1 MNTEIAAASDA
12 GSPIRPV
19 LRALRKAGGRVTLG
33 DAVAATGLP
42 SHEVEA
48 TLRALL
54 ETRRGHLEVGES
66 GTLAYRF
73 DPKLIQRDAEPF
85 FSRFSRRSWVVF
97 KEAFKVWTVLM
108 LVVYFVVFVAL
119 LIAAIVASQSRGG
132 GRGRGRGISLGRRG
146 GGGFPNFWL
155 WYFFWSPGWGWRR
168 PYYGHRWERRYGSAK
183 GKKTKIPFI
192 KKVFSFVFGPD
203 VPRPTQAQKD
213 RGVIRL
219 IRARRGVLTAAE
231 LVQHSGL
238 SLDAAEEEMARI
250 MSQYDGDVRVTGQG
264 VITYVFPEL
273 MVSARGAVSEREPD
287 PAWRRLEPDESVT
300 GNEKTTN
307 ALIGGMNGF
316 NLVAAISAPGFIFP
330 QLGLGGP
337 LAWIGLVWVPVVFST
352 LFFAIPLFRA
362 LTVRRRNLQRRKRN
376 LRKLLLGQVLTASLS
391 ARGPEWVTGA
401 GTLEH
406 ARALRL
412 PSKGTRNRSRQGS
425 PEPNLLAKIGW
436 DRGFQDQLQQLTAEF
451 DGEVEETPDG
461 TVRYRFPEIRLQ
473 FQDAERMRRSLRL
486 ETQELGDIVYA
497 SDQTD
502 EEANRREVEA
512 FEQEVERQDDLE
524 RYLQTPDRVEYLDE
538 FELVAFDEELSRGSV
553 RSA

>member
-1 MNTEIAAASDA
+1 MSEA
-12 GSPIRPV
+12 GDPTRPV

-54 ETRRGHLEVGES
+54 ETRRGHLEVGEI
-66 GTLAYRF
+66 GTLVYRF
-73 DPKLIQRDAEPF
+73 DPRLIQRDAEPF
-85 FSRFSRRSWVVF
+85 FSRFARRSWAVF

-119 LIAAIVASQSRGG
+119 LLAAIVASQSKGG

-146 GGGFPNFWL
+146 IGGFPNLWI

-168 PYYGHRWERRYGSAK
+168 PYYGHRWEKRYGSAK
-183 GKKTKIPFI
+183 GKTKIPFI

-203 VPRPTQAQKD
+203 TPRPTQAQKD

-231 LVQHSGL
+231 LVQHSGFPL
-238 SLDAAEEEMARI
+238 HAAEEEMARI
-250 MSQYDGDVRVTGQG
+250 MAEHDGDVRVTEQG
-264 VITYVFPEL
+264 VLTYVFPEL
-273 MVSARGAVSEREPD
+273 MVSAHGAVSEREPD

-300 GNEKTTN
+300 GNENTPN

-316 NLVAAISAPGFIFP
+316 NLVAAISAPWFIFP

-337 LAWIGLVWVPVVFST
+337 LAWIGLVWFPLVFSS

-362 LTVRRRNLQRRKRN
+362 LAVRRRNLQRRRRN
-376 LRKLLLGQVLTASLS
+376 LRKVLLGQVLTASLS
-391 ARGPEWVTGA
+391 SRGPQWVTGA
-401 GTLEH
+401 GALEH
-406 ARALRL
+406 
-412 PSKGTRNRSRQGS
+412 SRQAS
-425 PEPNLLAKIGW
+425 HESTLPAVVGW
-436 DRGFQDQLQQLTAEF
+436 DHGFKDQLQQLMAEF

-461 TVRYRFPEIRLQ
+461 TLRYRFPEIRLH
-473 FQDAERMRRSLRL
+473 FQGAERMRRSLRL

-497 SDQTD
+497 SDQTE
-502 EEANRREVEA
+502 EEADRREVEA
-512 FEQEVERQDDLE
+512 FEREMEWQDDLE
-524 RYLQTPDRVEYLDE
+524 RYLQDPDRVGYLDD
-538 FELVAFDEELSRGSV
+538 FELVAFDEELSRG
-553 RSA
+553 RGLSA